1 MYQDPEARRRLFNKL
16 AVPSAHLPRSP
27 VSSAAMSSPI
37 SKSRSLAAFLQQLRS
52 LGQPPRLV
60 TSTACSPRRPR
71 EVPLCPVME
80 PGEAQDAATLPGP
93 TKWPLLGS
101 LLEILWKGGLKKQH
115 DTLVSAPSRPSAL
128 SSPRL
133 ALQTLAEA
141 RGAVRA
147 VRCAQL
153 SRLQRSAVPERR
165 EVGGGPSAPGTA
177 RDAR

>member
-1 MYQDPEARRRLFNKL
+1 
-16 AVPSAHLPRSP
+16 
-27 VSSAAMSSPI
+27 MSN
-37 SKSRSLAAFLQQLRS
+37 SRSLAAFLQQLRS
-52 LGQPPRLV
+52 LGQPPRPV

-115 DTLVSAPSRPSAL
+115 DTLVSAPSRPGAL
-128 SSPRL
+128 PPPRL

-147 VRCAQL
+147 
-153 SRLQRSAVPERR
+153 AVAAAAARGPG
-165 EVGGGPSAPGTA
+165 EVGGGRRGKRPGAA